1 MTFEQE
7 RDLYD
12 ALDSFKK
19 GIELLA
25 SENDALK
32 GLIEAQTTRIERLES
47 VLFDQILEPAKEF
60 ALAREDELAFSDFK
74 ERNGAAL
81 EPYGAQ
87 LAAIEGDGFD
97 VNREAYKGW
106 KEYRDGNVDAQGNAL
121 AGAATEEQYVAALV
135 DTIDKQVGQIK
146 DALGVPKDADVAV
159 VSEDGGKPEILV
171 DGEPVGEAVSVA
183 DADAEP
189 FDSPEEVQAFEEEL
203 LQSLGNGG
211 NGGADK
217 KDEK

>member
-32 GLIEAQTTRIERLES
+32 GLIEAQTERIERLES

-60 ALAREDELAFSDFK
+60 ALEREDERAFADFK

-81 EPYGAQ
+81 APYGAQ

-97 VNREAYKGW
+97 VNREAYNGW

-121 AGAATEEQYVAALV
+121 QGAATEEQYVAALV

-146 DALGVPKDADVAV
+146 DALGVPQDADVAV

-171 DGEPVGEAVSVA
+171 DGEPVSEAVDVA
-183 DADAEP
+183 GVDAEP
-189 FDSPEEVQAFEEEL
+189 FDNPEEVQAFEEEL
-203 LQSLGNGG
+203 LRSLDK
-211 NGGADK
+211 GGADK
-217 KDEK
+217 KDDKAAK